1 MHTEVFADGI
11 GEITVTGHTVR
22 IDLVSLSP
30 GERNAS
36 GQPISAFRQRIVMP
50 LEGFTSA
57 HELICRV
64 VEGMKSAGPP
74 AKPAATPA
82 MVLPIKATDSS
93 RQQPASGVGSPNF
106 D

>member
-22 IDLVSLSP
+22 IDLVSLVP

-36 GQPISAFRQRIVMP
+36 GQPNSAFRQRIVMP

-64 VEGMKSAGPP
+64 VEGMKSAGPA
-74 AKPAATPA
+74 AKPAAAPA
-82 MVLPIKATDSS
+82 TVVPINATDSS
-93 RQQPASGVGSPNF
+93 RQKPAAAVGSPNF

>member
-30 GERNAS
+30 GERNAN
-36 GQPISAFRQRIVMP
+36 GQPVSAFRQRIVMP

-64 VEGMKSAGPP
+64 VDGMKSAGPA
-74 AKPAATPA
+74 AKPAAAPA
-82 MVLPIKATDSS
+82 VVAPFKAADSS
-93 RQQPASGVGSPNF
+93 RQKPTSGVGSPNF